1 MTVDERQSGPA
12 RLVTTNFT
20 FIRFH
25 LIGLR
30 VRRVCPSWIKH
41 GGRASIL
48 FNCVERLMKAEATET
63 AFDVDWIVRLVGDRY
78 RQRPSFFTSSLLR
91 SLLFPLACRWPSDWY
106 QLAVLWT
113 FFIFIF
119 SFFFSFSTTR
129 WTRKRETSCCAQQTR
144 VFPYENR
151 TLSLQLVR
159 WFKGHLSTRIRY
171 LSALLKKKKKKKKE
185 NKNRK
190 KKNESIGH
198 ARGKKLS
205 WGLVPPAA
213 TCW

>member
-30 VRRVCPSWIKH
+30 VRRVCPSCIKH

-91 SLLFPLACRWPSDWY
+91 SLIPLGVSMAEWLISTRRPLDVFY
-106 QLAVLWT
+106 
-113 FFIFIF
+113 FY
-119 SFFFSFSTTR
+119 FFFLFFSTTR

>member
-30 VRRVCPSWIKH
+30 VRRVCPSCIKH

-119 SFFFSFSTTR
+119 SFFFSRQPDGLENERLVVAHNKHEFFRMKTEPFPFS
-129 WTRKRETSCCAQQTR
+129 WSGD
-144 VFPYENR
+144 
-151 TLSLQLVR
+151 L
-159 WFKGHLSTRIRY
+159 KGICRL
-171 LSALLKKKKKKKKE
+171 
-185 NKNRK
+185 
-190 KKNESIGH
+190 ESGI
-198 ARGKKLS
+198 
-205 WGLVPPAA
+205 
-213 TCW
+213 